1 MEKTSQTLKEEES
14 KAREEG
20 KKMETIN
27 IKIKQKLES
36 YQELYDSNQ
45 KLIYIGQKIDD
56 LASKYF
62 NSKNKKILLTEFMKI
77 IEIENSKRIKISS
90 KEVKAISDKKKEV
103 IQEVSEKV
111 EIIRAEKKE
120 KKLKVNLVIEKPKPV
135 LKVGDRVR
143 MYDGKSIGTI
153 DKIEKN
159 KEIINYGVFTS
170 TVNLEALELVESKK
184 K

>member
-1 MEKTSQTLKEEES
+1 MNITNSNTVQDIVNKLPVTIFFEEIPDRKQALKYIEWLYSNKPDS
-14 KAREEG
+14 KLVDQDKFFREVIS
-20 KKMETIN
+20 K
-27 IKIKQKLES
+27 
-36 YQELYDSNQ
+36 ELRLVS
-45 KLIYIGQKIDD
+45 
-56 LASKYF
+56 
-62 NSKNKKILLTEFMKI
+62 MKI

-159 KEIINYGVFTS
+159 KAIIKVMTTCEVWPG
-170 TVNLEALELVESKK
+170 
-184 K
+184 